1 MRLGE
6 DNAGLSNRC
15 GAGWPTDWLAAAATV
30 RKTGISVTGLQHS
43 TRLLPQLASVN
54 RVVLDL
60 FRLYQP
66 AFTVK
71 RLATGLDLDPIVPL
85 TWGDRSQLEVGL
97 GNILNNAVKHAKYG
111 GLIVC
116 RTELDGEWV
125 RLTIGNDGPGIGV
138 AAERTLF
145 APANGANGATS
156 RSGVGLY
163 ISQAIVNAHGGE
175 IALDRSHD
183 AGAWFVVRLP
193 GIALQNARLLEE
205 LEQTNRHKSDLVATL
220 SYELRTPL
228 NVIMGYV
235 DLLLDGAFGE
245 LAPAQIDTVQR
256 LDGAGRELV
265 GLIESAIDTGRLDGT
280 GSGID
285 LRDLRLADL
294 IHRFCRLTT
303 EVLGCDF
310 CHTFLWQR
318 ANDTYTAVA
327 GHGDTPEQW
336 EWMRTLRIP
345 ALQVMR
351 LLARREHDGEAI
363 LAEARDWLPSG
374 AQQYGIN
381 RCLIVSLERGGEIL
395 GIMTAGSRSRAHAFG
410 ADQGRLVQGIADL
423 ASLTLDNA
431 RLVDELERTKRLE
444 AEFVSNM
451 SYQFRVPLNVIIGYT
466 DLLLD
471 SEFGPLSREQAGV
484 LQHLRKSSIELLE
497 AVRENL
503 GAGE

>member
-1 MRLGE
+1 
-6 DNAGLSNRC
+6 
-15 GAGWPTDWLAAAATV
+15 V
-30 RKTGISVTGLQHS
+30 QTGISVTALAHS

-71 RLATGLDLDPIVPL
+71 RIATGLDLDPVVPL

-97 GNILNNAVKHAKYG
+97 GNILNNAVKHAQYG

-116 RTELDGEWV
+116 RTELEGDWV
-125 RLTIGNDGPGIGV
+125 RLTIGDNGPGID
-138 AAERTLF
+138 ATEERSLF
-145 APANGANGATS
+145 APANGEHGGAA

-163 ISQAIVNAHGGE
+163 VSQAIVTAHGGE
-175 IALDRSHD
+175 IAIDRSRD
-183 AGAWFVVRLP
+183 SGAWFVVRLP

-205 LEQTNRHKSDLVATL
+205 LEETHRHKFDLVATL

-256 LDGAGRELV
+256 LDGAGKELV
-265 GLIESAIDTGRLDGT
+265 ELVSGNLDVGCLDAGGLALDV
-280 GSGID
+280 
-285 LRDLRLADL
+285 RDLRLSDL
-294 IHRFCRLTT
+294 IQRFCRLTT

-310 CHTFLWQR
+310 CHAFLWQR
-318 ANDTYTAVA
+318 ANDTYAMVA
-327 GHGDTPEQW
+327 GHGDTPEQS

-351 LLARREHDGEAI
+351 LLARRDHEGDPI
-363 LAEARDWLPSG
+363 FAESRDWLPGSA
-374 AQQYGIN
+374 AQLGLQ
-381 RCLIVSLERGGEIL
+381 RCLVVVLQRGGEVL
-395 GIMTAGSRSRAHAFG
+395 GVMTAGDRGRARAFG
-410 ADQGRLVQGIADL
+410 AEQLRLAQGIADL

-431 RLVDELERTKRLE
+431 RLVDELERTKRVE
-444 AEFVSNM
+444 AEFVSDM
-451 SYQFRVPLNVIIGYT
+451 SYRFRVPLNVIIGYT

-471 SEFGPLSREQAGV
+471 AEFGPLTREQTGV
-484 LQHLRKSSIELLE
+484 LQHVRRSSIELLD

-503 GAGE
+503 GASEPAGG

>member
-1 MRLGE
+1 
-6 DNAGLSNRC
+6 
-15 GAGWPTDWLAAAATV
+15 
-30 RKTGISVTGLQHS
+30 VTALTHS
-43 TRLLPQLASVN
+43 TRLVPQLASIN

-71 RLATGLDLDPIVPL
+71 RIATGLDLDPVVPL

-97 GNILNNAVKHAKYG
+97 GNILNNAVKHSPYG

-116 RTELDGEWV
+116 RTELEGEWV
-125 RLTIGNDGPGIGV
+125 RLTLGGNGPAIG
-138 AAERTLF
+138 AAEDRALF
-145 APANGANGATS
+145 APAGGENGVTA

-163 ISQAIVNAHGGE
+163 VSQAIVTAHGGE
-175 IALDRSHD
+175 IAIDRNRD
-183 AGAWFVVRLP
+183 TGAWFVVRLP

-205 LEQTNRHKSDLVATL
+205 LEQTHRHKFDLVATL

-256 LDGAGRELV
+256 LDAAGRELAGLVDGALDV
-265 GLIESAIDTGRLDGT
+265 GCLDAGALALD
-280 GSGID
+280 S
-285 LRDLRLADL
+285 RDLRLSDL
-294 IHRFCRLTT
+294 LQRFCRLTT

-310 CHTFLWQR
+310 CHVFLWQR
-318 ANDTYTAVA
+318 ASDTYTAVA
-327 GHGDTPEQW
+327 GHGDTREQW

-345 ALQVMR
+345 ALQIMR
-351 LLARREHDGEAI
+351 LLARRDHESDPVFT
-363 LAEARDWLPSG
+363 EARDWLPG
-374 AQQYGIN
+374 GAAQQGVQ
-381 RCLIVSLERGGEIL
+381 RCMLVSLQHGGEVL
-395 GIMTAGSRSRAHAFG
+395 GVMVAGDRGRARAFG
-410 ADQGRLVQGIADL
+410 AEQARLVQGIADL

-431 RLVDELERTKRLE
+431 RLVDELERTRRIE

-471 SEFGPLSREQAGV
+471 SEFGPLTREQTGV
-484 LQHLRKSSIELLE
+484 LQHVRKSSIELLE